1 VDNPPG
7 SVAREL
13 SEASGTVITMEPIVV
28 FAGGLL
34 LGLLLGLAAGLPL
47 GRGQGQA
54 RNAAL
59 GATLQAERRAAA
71 ERLAALQGEQ
81 VRLAEQFRA
90 LSAEALQANNDQF
103 LDLAEA
109 RLREAQVRAGGD
121 LEARGQAV
129 AGLVAPLED
138 TLRRVEGRLHDL
150 EAARIGAYAAL
161 TEQVAANRAAAEQ
174 LTSETAALVGALRAP
189 QARGRWGELQLRR
202 VVELAGMEAR
212 CDFDEQVGL
221 TVAGAAVRPDLV
233 VRLAGGR
240 SVVVDSKVTLAAY
253 LEAAE
258 STDAA
263 HREERLRAHARHLR
277 GHVDA
282 LAAKEYWTALPNTP
296 EFVVLFVP
304 GEAFLAPA
312 LERDTGL
319 LEHAMSRRVMIATPT
334 TLVAMLRTVAWS
346 WQQESL
352 TESAREVFDLGR
364 ELYARLA
371 TMGEHLDRL
380 GRSLGRAVT
389 DYNAA
394 TGSLETRVLVTAR
407 RLHGLGVVA
416 DELPTPRGLDHGPR
430 PLTAAELTAPAAE
443 PARLRPL

>member
-1 VDNPPG
+1 MID
-7 SVAREL
+7 
-13 SEASGTVITMEPIVV
+13 MEPIVL
-28 FAGGLL
+28 FSAGLV
-34 LGLLLGLAAGLPL
+34 LGILLGLAAGVPV
-47 GRGQGQA
+47 GRGQA
-54 RNAAL
+54 RERNAAL
-59 GATLQAERRAAA
+59 AATLQAERRAAA
-71 ERLAALQGEQ
+71 ERVGALQGEQ
-81 VRLAEQFRA
+81 ARLAEQFRA
-90 LSAEALQANNDQF
+90 LSAEALSANNAQF

-121 LEARGQAV
+121 LDQRSQAV
-129 AGLVAPLED
+129 AGLVAPLDD
-138 TLRRVEGRLHDL
+138 TLRRVEARLQEL
-150 EAARIGAYAAL
+150 ETARVGAYAAL
-161 TEQVAANRAAAEQ
+161 TEQVAANRAAAVE
-174 LTSETAALVGALRAP
+174 LTAETAALVSALRAP

-221 TVAGAAVRPDLV
+221 TLVDGLVRPDLV

-253 LEAAE
+253 LEAAG
-258 STDAA
+258 SADSAF
-263 HREERLRAHARHLR
+263 REERLRAHARHLR

-312 LERDTGL
+312 LERDAGL
-319 LEHAMSRRVMIATPT
+319 LEHAMARRVIIATPT

-352 TESAREVFDLGR
+352 TESAREVFSLGR
-364 ELYARLA
+364 ELYSRLA

-394 TGSLETRVLVTAR
+394 TGSLESRVLVTAR
-407 RLHGLGVVA
+407 KLHGLGVVA
-416 DELPTPRGLDHGPR
+416 DELPILHGLDQGPR
-430 PLTAAELTAPAAE
+430 PLTAAELTVPAAE
-443 PARLRPL
+443 ASRLRGI